1 MKFLKY
7 LVSALTLSAATLT
20 ALSASASPA
29 DPKNGVEYKTLPTAQ
44 PTDSGKKIEV
54 TEFFAYYCPHC
65 YAFEPTLEA
74 WVKKQG
80 DNIVFKRVHVPYN
93 DSVLPQQKLFFTLEA
108 MGLLTDKLHKEIFD
122 EMHVRHNR
130 LDRDTAVFD
139 FVGKQG
145 IDVAKFTDTYRS
157 LGVAARLRKGN
168 AMFSDYKVDSWPM
181 LAVDGRFLTS
191 PTMSD
196 EGNKS
201 ATTEAQLDAGVTQV
215 LDILVAKA
223 KAEKK

>member
-65 YAFEPTLEA
+65 YAFEPTLET

>member
-54 TEFFAYYCPHC
+54 TEFFA
-65 YAFEPTLEA
+65 
-74 WVKKQG
+74 
-80 DNIVFKRVHVPYN
+80 
-93 DSVLPQQKLFFTLEA
+93 
-108 MGLLTDKLHKEIFD
+108 